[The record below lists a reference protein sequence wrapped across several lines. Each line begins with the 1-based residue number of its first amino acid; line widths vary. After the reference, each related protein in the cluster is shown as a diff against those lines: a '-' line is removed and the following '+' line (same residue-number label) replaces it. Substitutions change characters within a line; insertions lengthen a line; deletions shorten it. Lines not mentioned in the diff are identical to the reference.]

1 MTNHKIR
8 YKPIKEEILAIA
20 DAHGNNPEAT
30 LEVLRDIQNERGGLS
45 QEDLRDAARA
55 LKIPAHKTYGVAS
68 FYSLLSLEKEEKE
81 EENVLRI
88 CDSPACWLHH
98 ASETR
103 QALEGT
109 LPKNWRIERSS
120 CLGLCDQAPALL
132 VNGEQVGPVLPEHAH
147 DVYKGY
153 RGTSKNYS
161 EAQEGELRV
170 MMALAGKIDPNSIED
185 ALAHGVYEGF
195 QKALQMQPKEILAE
209 INKSGLQ
216 GRGGASFPTGIK
228 WNFAFD
234 AKSTTKYLIC
244 NADESEPLM
253 FKDRVLMDTNPHQIL
268 AGMAIGGYTIGANE
282 AWIYI
287 RGEYES
293 QARRLENA
301 IAEAEKK
308 GWLGKNIQN
317 SGFDFKIHVHRGAGA
332 YICGEETALIESLE
346 GKRGEPRARPPFPPQ
361 VGFRGKPTVVNNV
374 ETFAA
379 ASHILKHGAEWHL
392 SLSDSPI
399 PGTRLYTVL
408 GHVKNPGLFEAPFCL
423 SLREIID
430 LAGGMLPKS
439 ELKCALAGGA
449 SGNFVPASML
459 DVSGAFTF
467 TSEYPCGESG
477 PSAFMICDQS
487 VSVVALLQQIMGFF
501 VSESCGKCTPCRVGT
516 TQAFNLLTRMVNGQG
531 RKGDVEK
538 LSELAEYMRMSS
550 FCGLGQSTANPTI
563 SAIVRFPGE
572 FSAAE
577 H

>member
-1 MTNHKIR
+1 MTNPKIR
-8 YKPIKEEILAIA
+8 YKPIQEEILEIA
-20 DAHGNNPEAT
+20 ERHGNHPEAT
-30 LEVLRDIQNERGGLS
+30 LEVLRDIQNERDGLS
-45 QEDLRDAARA
+45 QEDLRDTARA
-55 LKIPAHKTYGVAS
+55 LKIPAHKAYGVAS
-68 FYSLLSLEKEEKE
+68 FYSLLSLGKQ
-81 EENVLRI
+81 EENVIRI
-88 CDSPACWLHH
+88 CDGPACQLHH
-98 ASETR
+98 ANETR
-103 QALEGT
+103 QALEGS
-109 LPKNWRIERSS
+109 LPQNWHIERSS

-132 VNGEQVGPVLPEHAH
+132 VNDEQAGPVLPEDVY

-153 RGTSKNYS
+153 RSTSKDYS
-161 EAQEGELRV
+161 EAQEGEVRV
-170 MMALAGKIDPNSIED
+170 MMALAGKIDPDSIED
-185 ALAHGVYEGF
+185 ALAHGVYEGL
-195 QKALQMQPKEILAE
+195 QKALTMRPKEILAE
-209 INKSGLQ
+209 IKKSGLQ
-216 GRGGASFPTGIK
+216 GRGGAGFSTGLK
-228 WNFAFD
+228 WQFAI
-234 AKSTTKYLIC
+234 AEKSTPKYLIC

-253 FKDRVLMDTNPHQIL
+253 FKDRFLIDTNPHQIL

-287 RGEYES
+287 RGEYKS

-301 IAEAEKK
+301 IAQAEEK

-317 SGFDFKIHVHRGAGA
+317 SGFDFKVHVHRGAGA

-346 GKRGEPRARPPFPPQ
+346 GKRGEPRLRPPFPPQ
-361 VGFRGKPTVVNNV
+361 VGFRGQPTVVNNV

-379 ASHILKHGAEWHL
+379 ASHILNHGAEWYL

-399 PGTRLYTVL
+399 PGTRLYIVL

-423 SLREIID
+423 SLREIIEM
-430 LAGGMLPKS
+430 AGGMLPKS

-459 DVSGAFTF
+459 DTSGAYTF
-467 TSEYPCGESG
+467 NADYPCGQIG
-477 PSAFMICDQS
+477 PAAFMICDQS

-572 FSAAE
+572 FSATE